1 MPIYEYGCQSCG
13 RIIDLM
19 QKLNDPPPG
28 KCDGCGAE
36 GAMQR
41 IISRTSFV
49 LKGGGWYSDLYA
61 SAKKDAPAK
70 SEPAS
75 AGTTAT
81 TATTAAPAAAASTP
95 STTSAPAAST
105 GTSTGG
111 STGGSSSGGSDKK

>member
-13 RIIDLM
+13 KIIDLM

-61 SAKKDAPAK
+61 SSKKDAPAK

-75 AGTTAT
+75 AGT

-111 STGGSSSGGSDKK
+111 SGGGSTGGGSDKK